1 MKNKYK
7 AFTLIEVTLSIILIG
22 ALIAITTPLVSSI
35 TIRNDLSSAHESL
48 YNALLR
54 AQNLSKT
61 NYKNAQWRVCINNT
75 SKTYIITAGTC
86 ASNLYPETIKIGS
99 EVEVSSTQTLDI
111 PFKIGG
117 ELDYN
122 NNFIRVTLSGGGVS
136 KSILI
141 TKDGVIDKVSTTD
154 PAIAT
159 IVTNG
164 LVLHLDA
171 GNTASY
177 PGNGTTWNDLSGNGN
192 NFTLNNP
199 LAFNNSGPKYM
210 DFNGSFGASFRS
222 TNITLSNTVTYM
234 IWTRVKSS
242 TGDWRTLTRAE
253 GGSYNHHVIFESG
266 SNRLG
271 MYNNSGQNSPG
282 AFVDSGFSQTSLP
295 NYGTSN
301 WVCLYWR
308 FNTFSPYYQFSYND
322 TPGTIRGSST
332 QTGSQYWTTGFGSLG
347 AYNATSGS
355 PAQFW
360 GDIAAFYVYNRVLSD
375 NELLQNFNATKS
387 RFGL

>member
-1 MKNKYK
+1 MNNKYK

-154 PAIAT
+154 PSIT
-159 IVTNG
+159 IPNYSIVTNG
-164 LVLHLDA
+164 LVMHLDA
-171 GNTASY
+171 GNTTSY
-177 PGNGTTWNDLSGNGN
+177 TETGTLWTDLTGNGN
-192 NFTLNNP
+192 NVSMV
-199 LAFNNSGPKYM
+199 NSGSITWNNVNNVKY
-210 DFNGSFGASFRS
+210 FSTGTNGYFSGPGSVSIPIGNSSYTMQVWLRLPTWRLRAGIISIGEFGYTNRSNAFR
-222 TNITLSNTVTYM
+222 TNDIGIGQFVNYWWDHDLYANNNIANIT
-234 IWTRVKSS
+234 
-242 TGDWRTLTRAE
+242 E
-253 GGSYNHHVIFESG
+253 GVWFFATA
-266 SNRLG
+266 
-271 MYNNSGQNSPG
+271 Q
-282 AFVDSGFSQTSLP
+282 FD
-295 NYGTSN
+295 GTSRKI
-301 WVCLYWR
+301 WI
-308 FNTFSPYYQFSYND
+308 NTTNVAND
-322 TPGTIRGSST
+322 IPGNSHNVLT
-332 QTGSQYWTTGFGSLG
+332 SQIQI
-347 AYNATSGS
+347 AS
-355 PAQFW
+355 PAISDNSLN
-360 GDIAAFYVYNRVLSD
+360 GDISVAYIYNRALT
-375 NELLQNFNATKS
+375 ETEIQQNFNALKS